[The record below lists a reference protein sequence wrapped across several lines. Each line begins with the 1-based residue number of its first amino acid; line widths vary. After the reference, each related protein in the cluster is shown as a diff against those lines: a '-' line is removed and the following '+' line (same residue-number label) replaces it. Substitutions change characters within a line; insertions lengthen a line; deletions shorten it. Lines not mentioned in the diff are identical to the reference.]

1 MIFKEIDRSL
11 SEIVNNI
18 CINSNSLLIYCYI
31 AESDGLRF
39 ERVNINLSECV
50 SQTIEFSVLNQKLVS
65 IDNKTACFLSD
76 SAKESII
83 IYLSPETDACGDFVV
98 KEHNSKKDFNY
109 SYKNGL
115 FQINIWESTE
125 EIRFAQIIDLYYVK
139 SNELID
145 ADNLLEHYFM

>member
-1 MIFKEIDRSL
+1 MIFKEIDRFL
-11 SEIVNNI
+11 SVIVNNI
-18 CINSNSLLIYCYI
+18 CIKPNNLPLYCYI

-65 IDNKTACFLSD
+65 IDSKTACFLSD
-76 SAKESII
+76 DAREAII

-98 KEHNSKKDFNY
+98 KDHNLKKDFNY

-115 FQINIWESTE
+115 FRVNICESAE

-139 SNELID
+139 SNEPID
-145 ADNLLEHYFM
+145 TDNLLEHYFM